1 MKTSPFAIAFI
12 GISCL
17 VATASAQ
24 TVVQL
29 PTYNFFTTGT
39 TVNVPDGGSALMGG
53 VSRSSSGNTTRGVPL
68 FGKVPYL
75 NRPFKNSGIGSSIS
89 ASSMR
94 ASVTIIDMNELDE
107 AVLAEAA
114 ARRMARGE
122 TLGGDRFV
130 GGAPSFD
137 PAIDRR
143 ADFLARHVGHGPEEA
158 VAAKPKRSAPS
169 PEEIRRR
176 NEAAKEVRDAEAITY
191 FEKAE
196 ASVAEGKPGVAKIY
210 YGMADKRATGEF
222 KTQIASRLEALTS
235 GLGSKLAAG
244 GM

>member
-1 MKTSPFAIAFI
+1 MKLRNLALAIFGPLA
-12 GISCL
+12 L
-17 VATASAQ
+17 AATCSAQ

-39 TVNVPDGGSALMGG
+39 TVSVPDGGSTLLGG
-53 VSRSSSGNTTRGVPL
+53 VSRSASGDSSRGVPL
-68 FGKVPYL
+68 LGKVPGL
-75 NRPFKNSGIGSSIS
+75 NRPFKNSSIGSTMH

-94 ASVTIIDMNELDE
+94 ASVTIIDLNELDE

-130 GGAPSFD
+130 GGGPSFD
-137 PAIDRR
+137 PALERR
-143 ADFLARHVGHGPEEA
+143 ADFLSRHIGRGPGETIAA
-158 VAAKPKRSAPS
+158 VEPKREAPS
-169 PEEIRRR
+169 PEEIRKK
-176 NEAAKEVRDAEAITY
+176 NEAAKEARDAEAVAC

-196 ASVAEGKPGVAKIY
+196 AAVAEGKPGVAKIY
-210 YGMADKRATGEF
+210 YGMAAKRATGEF
-222 KTQIASRLEALTS
+222 KAQIAARLEALTS
-235 GLGSKLAAG
+235 GVKLAAG